1 MLAEE
6 PDRPAAIAFAHAA
19 ELYGAYRW
27 LERRL
32 YELTGAWAGEV
43 APPEVQI
50 HLDEVSGQHAW
61 HSELWAARL
70 PVIDGID
77 PETLTRPSGPG
88 AGPLLNAL
96 CELDGPVERLAGLY
110 RVVLPRLLATYAR
123 HLRRAA
129 PVADAPGVRA
139 LQLVRRDEIMS
150 WEAGEAILQG
160 LLMGPDEAAAAA
172 TAQQRLESVVVG
184 SGVGSG
190 IVPWPA
196 GAR

>member
-1 MLAEE
+1 MLEE
-6 PDRPAAIAFAHAA
+6 PDCPAALAFGHAA

-32 YELTGAWAGEV
+32 YQLTGTWAGEV

-61 HSELWAARL
+61 HSELWSARL
-70 PVIDGID
+70 PVLDGID

-88 AGPLLNAL
+88 AAPLIEAL
-96 CELDGPVERLAGLY
+96 SELDGPVERLAGLY

-139 LQLVRRDEIMS
+139 LRLVRWDEIMS
-150 WEAGEAILQG
+150 WEAGEALLQG
-160 LLMGPDEAAAAA
+160 MLRGPDEAAAAA
-172 TAQQRLESVVVG
+172 ATQQRLESVVVA

-190 IVPWPA
+190 IVPWPPSE
-196 GAR
+196 R